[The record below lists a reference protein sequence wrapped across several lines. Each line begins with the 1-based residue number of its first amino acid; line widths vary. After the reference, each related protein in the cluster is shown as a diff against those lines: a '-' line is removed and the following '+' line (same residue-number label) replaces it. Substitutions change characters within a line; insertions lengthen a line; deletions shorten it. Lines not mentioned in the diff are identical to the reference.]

1 MNEKEIGEIRRHLRR
16 DRSNMTAIYG
26 CFVNDNKEIIAEYRA
41 STGIMSENEADKYFA
56 ILRKALSG
64 SVGKNLIDLTFK
76 TSQVAGSPEH
86 ELLMKLRETKL
97 QEEELRMS
105 LYKKIIDT
113 LVLEGNYLILLGCD
127 AYDVPFKSKDDT
139 LQNDSADETFTYLI
153 CAVCP
158 VKQTKP
164 NLHYV
169 PEEKTFHDGAMNQP
183 VSAPEVGFLFPA
195 FDNRSTNIYNALYYT
210 HNIKENQ
217 DALIEAVFNTPVPK
231 PAAEQKKCFEALLTT
246 ALGEECSLDVVQT
259 VHEQL
264 RERMELHKESKVPE
278 PLLIDKEVLKDVLTS
293 CGVSETGVSTF
304 SVQYDEAFGFEAE
317 LHPKNIIDSKH
328 FQITT
333 PDIAI
338 KVDPTRADLV
348 ETRVIGGVKYI
359 LINADENVE
368 VNGVSIHFQNENESA
383 TV

>member
-97 QEEELRMS
+97 QEELRMS

-368 VNGVSIHFQNENESA
+368 VNGVSIHFQNEKEPA